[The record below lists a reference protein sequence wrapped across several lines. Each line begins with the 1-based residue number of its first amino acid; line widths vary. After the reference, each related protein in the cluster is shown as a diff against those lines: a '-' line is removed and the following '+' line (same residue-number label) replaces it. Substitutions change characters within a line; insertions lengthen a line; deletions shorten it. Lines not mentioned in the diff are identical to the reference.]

1 MAAET
6 RLDILI
12 NNAGIMLV
20 PKGLTADGF
29 ESHMG
34 VNHLGHFLLTN
45 LLLDTLKASEPS
57 RIVMVSSAVHMIG
70 HIDRSDLMYERKPY
84 WKVAAYAR
92 SKLANILFTRE
103 LAKRLRET
111 GVTVNALHPGVV
123 QTELLRH
130 TWSIWRYVVHFFSR
144 SVRGGAQTTLM
155 VALDPDLETISG
167 RYFADCALSMPASAA
182 MDYETA
188 EWLWRTSEKLTGLAN

>member
-1 MAAET
+1 M
-6 RLDILI
+6 
-12 NNAGIMLV
+12 MV
-20 PKGLTADGF
+20 PKSLTADGF
-29 ESHMG
+29 ESHLG

-45 LLLDTLKASEPS
+45 LLLDTIKASAPS
-57 RIVMVSSAVHMIG
+57 RIIVVSSSAHIVG
-70 HIDRSDLMYERKPY
+70 HIDRTDLMYERKPY
-84 WKVAAYAR
+84 WKVSAYAR

-103 LAKRLRET
+103 LAKRLRDT

-130 TWSIWRYVVHFFSR
+130 TLSFWRYAVHFFSR
-144 SVRGGAQTTLM
+144 TVKSGAQTTIMLA
-155 VALDPDLETISG
+155 VDPDLEKVSG
-167 RYFADCALSMPASAA
+167 KYFADCAMTMPSSAS